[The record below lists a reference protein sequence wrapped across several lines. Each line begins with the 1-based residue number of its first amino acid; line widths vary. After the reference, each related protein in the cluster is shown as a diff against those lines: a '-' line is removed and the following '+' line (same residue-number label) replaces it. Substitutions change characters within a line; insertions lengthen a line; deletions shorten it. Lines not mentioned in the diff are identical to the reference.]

1 MKKSQKIKVLDFALF
16 QAILFSQIGL
26 FAGIIYSFGG
36 FIVDGLVTLDFISSN
51 ETPGLSIGT
60 ILAFGALIG
69 MPLIAFVVG
78 FLTGLFESI
87 FFNIFLSRIHGFNT
101 GIEE

>member
-1 MKKSQKIKVLDFALF
+1 MKKSQKIKVFDFAVF

-36 FIVDGLVTLDFISSN
+36 FIIDSLVTFDFISTD
-51 ETPGLSIGT
+51 ETTGLSIGT
-60 ILAFGALIG
+60 ILAFGAIIG
-69 MPLIAFVVG
+69 MPAIAFIIG
-78 FLTGLFESI
+78 FVTGLIESI
-87 FFNIFLSRIHGFNT
+87 VFNIFLSRIHGFKT

>member
-36 FIVDGLVTLDFISSN
+36 FFIDLLVSLDFISTDD
-51 ETPGLSIGT
+51 TPGLSIGT
-60 ILAFGALIG
+60 IFAFSALIG
-69 MPLIAFVVG
+69 MPAIAFSIG
-78 FLTGLFESI
+78 FVTGLFESI
-87 FFNIFLSRIHGFNT
+87 FFNIFLSGIHGFKT